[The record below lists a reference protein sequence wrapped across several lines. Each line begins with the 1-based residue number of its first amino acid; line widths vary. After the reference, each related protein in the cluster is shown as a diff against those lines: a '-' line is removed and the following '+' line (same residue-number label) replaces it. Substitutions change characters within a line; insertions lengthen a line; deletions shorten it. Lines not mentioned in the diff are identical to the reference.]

1 MNRIRYNTEYL
12 QVQARIDIHFHTAN
26 GTTKVGNIE
35 IKKGTG
41 QNNWTS
47 EEKNKG
53 RNTSRVSEIASIAK

>member
-1 MNRIRYNTEYL
+1 L

-41 QNNWTS
+41 QNNWTR

-53 RNTSRVSEIASIAK
+53 RNTSRVSEITSIAK

>member
-1 MNRIRYNTEYL
+1 L

-41 QNNWTS
+41 QNNWTR

-53 RNTSRVSEIASIAK
+53 RNTSRVSEITLIAK